1 MMRFIHASTPM
12 MVAGTA
18 TSPTAPIAC
27 QRRKPDKHFLN
38 MTDAPDATSNEQ
50 PNRVVPAFYLRSIER
65 LKHSAVAGFVFT
77 VFLVFLG
84 QRSGADGRKGLELL
98 ERFVD
103 HSTPNKTLYIVSLG
117 LLGLSVAFSR
127 ALLAD
132 LIRKW
137 LARPLIELSSHAFA
151 VAIGMLLALLAS
163 AAYVHDIR
171 ANIGGLCLATFVA
184 VTVYLLLQLALA
196 AAEGEFDK
204 HIQSNMVY
212 EVVACVLGACVT
224 WAAFQDLSLELEHS
238 AQHKAK
244 STSEAPPAPGAKPE
258 H

>member
-1 MMRFIHASTPM
+1 M
-12 MVAGTA
+12 
-18 TSPTAPIAC
+18 
-27 QRRKPDKHFLN
+27 
-38 MTDAPDATSNEQ
+38 
-50 PNRVVPAFYLRSIER
+50 
-65 LKHSAVAGFVFT
+65 
-77 VFLVFLG
+77 
-84 QRSGADGRKGLELL
+84 
-98 ERFVD
+98 D

-117 LLGLSVAFSR
+117 LLGLSAAFSR

-137 LARPLIELSSHAFA
+137 IARPLIELSSHAFA

-171 ANIGGLCLATFVA
+171 ASIGGLCLATFVA

-212 EVVACVLGACVT
+212 EVVACVLGVCVAF
-224 WAAFQDLSLELEHS
+224 AAFQDLSSELEHS

-244 STSEAPPAPGAKPE
+244 PTSEVPPASGAKPE

>member
-1 MMRFIHASTPM
+1 MCFIHASTPM
-12 MVAGTA
+12 MLAGTA

-27 QRRKPDKHFLN
+27 QRRKPDKKFLN
-38 MTDAPDATSNEQ
+38 MIETPDATSNEQ
-50 PNRVVPAFYLRSIER
+50 PNHVVPALYLRSIER

-77 VFLVFLG
+77 AFLVFLG

-103 HSTPNKTLYIVSLG
+103 HSTPNKTLYIVALG
-117 LLGLSVAFSR
+117 LLGLSAAFSR

-137 LARPLIELSSHAFA
+137 IALPLIELSSHAFA

-163 AAYVHDIR
+163 ATYVDDIR
-171 ANIGGLCLATFVA
+171 ASIGGLCLATFVA

-204 HIQSNMVY
+204 HIQSSMVY
-212 EVVACVLGACVT
+212 EVVACVLGVFVAC
-224 WAAFQDLSLELEHS
+224 AAFQDLSLELEHS
-238 AQHKAK
+238 AQHEAK
-244 STSEAPPAPGAKPE
+244 STSEAPPAAGVKPD